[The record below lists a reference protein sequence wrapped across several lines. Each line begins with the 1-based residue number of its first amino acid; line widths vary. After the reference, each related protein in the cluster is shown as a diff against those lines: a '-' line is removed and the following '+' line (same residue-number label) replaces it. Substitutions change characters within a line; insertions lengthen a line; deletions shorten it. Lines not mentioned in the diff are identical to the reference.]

1 MEIKAVTRAGEGKT
15 SVIEIGG
22 YKIITEPSVASGGSG
37 QYPPAT
43 TLIIAS
49 LVNCMFANVKAYV
62 AAQNLPIDELV
73 MEFSG
78 NLTDEGIYDKMDLL
92 ITLPDGFP
100 EERKARLG
108 RVIEK
113 CGVKKIAQ
121 NIPEIT
127 WSLQA

>member
-1 MEIKAVTRAGEGKT
+1 MEIKAVTKKGEGKT

-22 YKIITEPSVASGGSG
+22 YKIITEPGVASGGSG

-62 AAQNLPIDELV
+62 AAQGLPLDSLV
-73 MEFSG
+73 MEFTG
-78 NLTDEGIYDKMDLL
+78 NLTDEGIYDTMDLQ

-100 EERKARLG
+100 EDKKDRLG

-121 NIPEIT
+121 NLPPIT
-127 WSLQA
+127 WSLKG